1 MSLGSGS
8 PLAPSVS
15 PPARWGG
22 GQQCVLHEVTRFDT
36 LAGIAIRYGAQG
48 QAVIPSPPPP
58 LLPSPPLLLM
68 TLPPLSHLLPPLPS
82 PLHAG
87 GTIVHLN
94 WMDPPS
100 PPLPSPPL
108 PSPPLHPPS
117 LSTLPLSLSR
127 AVPLVMAPPSLRP
140 HLATLVN
147 PPSRS
152 SSHAGSSQQ
161 RTEQHGT
168 GSSSPAATTS
178 AAMASGSGSGGG
190 AGSLSEAILQLVSA
204 QAAAE
209 HAEAHSRNLA
219 AAEAAGRARASTF
232 FFVQMREAEQ
242 YVSSEGEEPSPP
254 CQRGTSLSEG
264 EGDEGGRRLSWL
276 GGGVGGFYSG
286 AQGRGAGRSTWT
298 GEARQTSAQEFGW
311 GLGVQEGGGGTSTWR
326 GGYGSEGEG
335 GWASGEEEVGGR
347 GVGASRRR
355 RTEQSASGSRAGGD
369 GGLGV
374 WGLMSSSG
382 PRLFVRGGHEGAGS
396 RTAAAN
402 LGAAARWGGRV
413 VEDLLW
419 RFHKS
424 TSFSTFENAG
434 LLNASAVAGGLTRS
448 PLRRDP
454 SGSLS
459 AGIDLPS
466 TRSWSRP
473 SSVAAAVEV
482 GGSGD
487 GSVLLGCSTP
497 IKGGEGGVCDDGSST
512 AVGGSAVYGSV
523 TRRGVSSRRGKGV
536 PADIT
541 G

>member
-1 MSLGSGS
+1 GGHQEGEPHFDGLAAVRHEVHPRSALRRTLRLAAAALPHLVQPCQAPPPLAS
-8 PLAPSVS
+8 PLAPNPLSSLPFSPLYPHSFTWEAPLYISIGWNPPFSPKSPLSVS
-15 PPARWGG
+15 CYPP
-22 GQQCVLHEVTRFDT
+22 HYH
-36 LAGIAIRYGAQG
+36 I
-48 QAVIPSPPPP
+48 
-58 LLPSPPLLLM
+58 
-68 TLPPLSHLLPPLPS
+68 
-82 PLHAG
+82 
-87 GTIVHLN
+87 
-94 WMDPPS
+94 
-100 PPLPSPPL
+100 
-108 PSPPLHPPS
+108 
-117 LSTLPLSLSR
+117 
-127 AVPLVMAPPSLRP
+127 APPSLRP

-190 AGSLSEAILQLVSA
+190 AGSLSEAILQLVSV

-264 EGDEGGRRLSWL
+264 EGDEGARRLSWL

-347 GVGASRRR
+347 GGGSSRRR
-355 RTEQSASGSRAGGD
+355 WTEQSASGSRAGRD

-382 PRLFVRGGHEGAGS
+382 PGLFVRGGHEGAGS

-434 LLNASAVAGGLTRS
+434 LLNASAAAGGLTRS

-473 SSVAAAVEV
+473 SSAAGAVEV

-536 PADIT
+536 PADIA

>member
-15 PPARWGG
+15 PPARWDG

-36 LAGIAIRYGAQG
+36 LAGIAIRYGAQV
-48 QAVIPSPPPP
+48 ADIKK
-58 LLPSPPLLLM
+58 
-68 TLPPLSHLLPPLPS
+68 
-82 PLHAG
+82 ANR
-87 GTIVHLN
+87 I
-94 WMDPPS
+94 
-100 PPLPSPPL
+100 
-108 PSPPLHPPS
+108 
-117 LSTLPLSLSR
+117 STDSQI
-127 AVPLVMAPPSLRP
+127 
-140 HLATLVN
+140 
-147 PPSRS
+147 

-298 GEARQTSAQEFGW
+298 GEARQTSAQEFGGQGRAQQRRIW
-311 GLGVQEGGGGTSTWR
+311 GRQR
-326 GGYGSEGEG
+326 GG
-335 GWASGEEEVGGR
+335 
-347 GVGASRRR
+347 
-355 RTEQSASGSRAGGD
+355 
-369 GGLGV
+369 
-374 WGLMSSSG
+374 
-382 PRLFVRGGHEGAGS
+382 
-396 RTAAAN
+396 
-402 LGAAARWGGRV
+402 GGRV

>member
-15 PPARWGG
+15 PPARWDG

-36 LAGIAIRYGAQG
+36 LAGIAIRYGAQVADIKKANRISTDS
-48 QAVIPSPPPP
+48 QLFAMKFIRVP
-58 LLPSPPLLLM
+58 LSAALSASPPLL
-68 TLPPLSHLLPPLPS
+68 S
-82 PLHAG
+82 P
-87 GTIVHLN
+87 TSCN
-94 WMDPPS
+94 
-100 PPLPSPPL
+100 
-108 PSPPLHPPS
+108 
-117 LSTLPLSLSR
+117 R
-127 AVPLVMAPPSLRP
+127 A
-140 HLATLVN
+140 
-147 PPSRS
+147 S

-178 AAMASGSGSGGG
+178 AATASGSGSGNG

-264 EGDEGGRRLSWL
+264 EGDEGVRRLSWL
-276 GGGVGGFYSG
+276 GGGVGGFYSD

-298 GEARQTSAQEFGW
+298 GEARQTNAQEFGW
-311 GLGVQEGGGGTSTWR
+311 GLGVEEGGGGTSTWR

-347 GVGASRRR
+347 GGGSSRRR
-355 RTEQSASGSRAGGD
+355 WTEQSASGSRAGRD

-382 PRLFVRGGHEGAGS
+382 PGLFVRGGHGHQEGTGS

-419 RFHKS
+419 RLHKS

-434 LLNASAVAGGLTRS
+434 LLNASAAAGGLTRS

-454 SGSLS
+454 SGGLS
-459 AGIDLPS
+459 TGIDLPS

-473 SSVAAAVEV
+473 SSAAGAVEV

>member
-15 PPARWGG
+15 PPARWDG

-36 LAGIAIRYGAQG
+36 LAGIAIRYGAQVADIKKANRISTDS
-48 QAVIPSPPPP
+48 QLFAMKFIRVP
-58 LLPSPPLLLM
+58 LSAALSASPPLL
-68 TLPPLSHLLPPLPS
+68 S
-82 PLHAG
+82 PTSCNRARSASPCACCVRIATHPRDQTPVAPAPTRLHAQ
-87 GTIVHLN
+87 T
-94 WMDPPS
+94 
-100 PPLPSPPL
+100 
-108 PSPPLHPPS
+108 
-117 LSTLPLSLSR
+117 
-127 AVPLVMAPPSLRP
+127 
-140 HLATLVN
+140 
-147 PPSRS
+147 S

-178 AAMASGSGSGGG
+178 AATASGSGSGNG

-264 EGDEGGRRLSWL
+264 EGDEGVRRLSWL
-276 GGGVGGFYSG
+276 GGGVGGFYSD

-298 GEARQTSAQEFGW
+298 GEARQTNAQEFGW
-311 GLGVQEGGGGTSTWR
+311 GLGVEEGGGGTSTWR

-347 GVGASRRR
+347 GGGSSRRR
-355 RTEQSASGSRAGGD
+355 WTEQSASGSRAGRD

-382 PRLFVRGGHEGAGS
+382 PGLFVRGGHGHQEGTGS

-419 RFHKS
+419 RLHKS

-434 LLNASAVAGGLTRS
+434 LLNASAAAGGLTRS

-454 SGSLS
+454 SGGLS
-459 AGIDLPS
+459 TGIDLPS

-473 SSVAAAVEV
+473 SSAAGAVEV